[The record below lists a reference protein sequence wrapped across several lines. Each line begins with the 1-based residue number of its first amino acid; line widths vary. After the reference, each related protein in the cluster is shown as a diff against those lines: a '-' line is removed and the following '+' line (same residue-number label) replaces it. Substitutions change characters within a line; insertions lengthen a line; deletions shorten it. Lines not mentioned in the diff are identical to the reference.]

1 MALSRTLSRSS
12 VGRPR
17 KPVRAVP
24 VLWKQPAVVLSLC
37 FLIAMLAASTVLA
50 VVSPTPHADTGS
62 MLLAPSLAHPMG
74 TDSIGF
80 DVLNRVLQAA
90 RIDLTLAVVG
100 TVASMLV
107 GVPIGML
114 ASNGGRAE
122 SAIMRGIDMFQA
134 FPVIVMALAIVA
146 LAGNDLRYVV
156 LVIALINIP
165 TFIRITRAEALALRE
180 ARYIEAARAI
190 GASPRR
196 VLTKHMLP
204 NMSGVILAQVS
215 LSASVSI
222 MVIAALSF
230 LGIGV
235 TPPAASW
242 GAMLETG
249 LADIT
254 RQVWWT
260 WAFPGLAIFCSVL
273 SFNAIADGVL
283 RRVEG
288 NNR

>member
-1 MALSRTLSRSS
+1 MALTRPVSRR
-12 VGRPR
+12 RR
-17 KPVRAVP
+17 PVRAVP
-24 VLWKQPAVVLSLC
+24 VLWKQPAVVVSVAFLS
-37 FLIAMLAASTVLA
+37 AMLVSSLVLGA
-50 VVSPTPHADTGS
+50 VSPTPHADTSS
-62 MLLAPSLAHPMG
+62 MLQAPSGAHPMG
-74 TDSIGF
+74 TDAIGF
-80 DVLNRVLQAA
+80 DVLNRVVQAA
-90 RIDLTLAVVG
+90 RIDITLAVVG
-100 TVASMLV
+100 TLISMLV

-114 ASNGGRAE
+114 ASGGGRVE
-122 SAIMRGIDMFQA
+122 GAIMRAIDMFQA
-134 FPVIVMALAIVA
+134 FPVIVLALAVVA
-146 LAGNDLRYVV
+146 LAGNDLRYVA

-165 TFIRITRAEALALRE
+165 TFIRVTRAEALALRE
-180 ARYIEAARAI
+180 ARYVEAARAI

-196 VLTKHMLP
+196 VLTKHVLP

-254 RQVWWT
+254 RGVWWS
-260 WAFPGLAIFCSVL
+260 WSFPGLAIFCSVL
-273 SFNAIADGVL
+273 AFNAIADGVL

-288 NNR
+288 NKR